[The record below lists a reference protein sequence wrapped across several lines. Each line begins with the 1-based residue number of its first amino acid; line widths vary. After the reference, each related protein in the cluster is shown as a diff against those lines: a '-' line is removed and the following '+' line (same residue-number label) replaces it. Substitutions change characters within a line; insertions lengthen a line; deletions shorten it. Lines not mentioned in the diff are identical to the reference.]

1 MCTISTRCRVRPRA
15 CVSVRVGRLTFVVAL
30 LLADKM
36 LQHRKTAPLRTPPAV
51 EPWRPRSVRQ
61 SQPPQCSRRPC
72 SPARG
77 CCPARSALTFDAI
90 SGLLSPRRPVAE
102 GTTSTPNCDGSS
114 RESIRTR
121 ACTRAMAAQFLAIL
135 MRCVCVCPCLCLCLC
150 VSVWSFTPYN
160 THTHTHTHTHGV
172 ETV

>member
-1 MCTISTRCRVRPRA
+1 MYDQHTLPRA
-15 CVSVRVGRLTFVVAL
+15 
-30 LLADKM
+30 
-36 LQHRKTAPLRTPPAV
+36 TAC
-51 EPWRPRSVRQ
+51 VRQ
-61 SQPPQCSRRPC
+61 RTRWAAHVRRCPPPRRQDAAASKDSPTANAAGCRALAPTVSKAVTANAHCSRRPC

-135 MRCVCVCPCLCLCLC
+135 MRCVCVCVRVC
-150 VSVWSFTPYN
+150 VCVCVVFYTL
-160 THTHTHTHTHGV
+160 
-172 ETV
+172 